1 MGASLLS
8 TDCRPSWVVLA
19 KETKKGEMMW
29 VIRRKS
35 LRQIIIDW
43 LKTDIRNLAYDV
55 HIQLREVEK
64 RERLEAPLD
73 TKPIPHVRGN

>member
-1 MGASLLS
+1 
-8 TDCRPSWVVLA
+8 
-19 KETKKGEMMW
+19 MW